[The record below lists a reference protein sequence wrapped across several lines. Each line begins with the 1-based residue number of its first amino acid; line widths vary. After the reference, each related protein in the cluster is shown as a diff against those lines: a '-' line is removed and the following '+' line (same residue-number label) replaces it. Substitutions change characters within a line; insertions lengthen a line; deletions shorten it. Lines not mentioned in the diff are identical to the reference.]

1 MGTSASIQIEDEEG
15 EPLVGIRVHWD
26 GNRIPTFVKKFSDGK
41 PVVNGY
47 NGEDMFN
54 GMGDYAARLI
64 ANLKFKRYDGFEDYT
79 KPGDIYVV
87 PYAEAYGEYEVLVKY
102 GGPNNPVIVQRQV
115 DGEPF
120 GKININ
126 NKKTNMKGAET
137 FDAESKK
144 MCIVCNEKPVDYS
157 HPNTLGALCST
168 PKCLHYVFD
177 AETFGADYSL
187 YDRKTKQKVG
197 VKSGYH
203 DYKDA
208 YDDWEEEIV
217 NKYPNRVSENEW
229 IVIDTHSAETFA
241 GEYEELITTC
251 PYCEGKKIDDHGKYE
266 LVGCFKRYLEDST
279 PHPDAKE
286 NQIVRDRYYRGLLGN
301 AETFNS
307 YKVAPALSSYT
318 KEELISSKAG
328 PQGSASYDEMEYD
341 PIAQDRLSA
350 ESFNAELED
359 EPRAIVLY
367 DIVWKTNKDL
377 PEGVYISAYDEE
389 HRDED
394 IQDYLYERFND
405 YAHSYKLQLE
415 GGNYTPDA
423 FTDMNR
429 FPEKYGAESFAS
441 ETSSTLKSMG
451 YVAGTIGVGYLLFQ
465 RFVKDRLDEMMNQ

>member
-137 FDAESKK
+137 F
-144 MCIVCNEKPVDYS
+144 
-157 HPNTLGALCST
+157 
-168 PKCLHYVFD
+168 
-177 AETFGADYSL
+177 
-187 YDRKTKQKVG
+187 
-197 VKSGYH
+197 
-203 DYKDA
+203 
-208 YDDWEEEIV
+208 
-217 NKYPNRVSENEW
+217 
-229 IVIDTHSAETFA
+229 
-241 GEYEELITTC
+241 
-251 PYCEGKKIDDHGKYE
+251 
-266 LVGCFKRYLEDST
+266 
-279 PHPDAKE
+279 
-286 NQIVRDRYYRGLLGN
+286 
-301 AETFNS
+301 NS
-307 YKVAPALSSYT
+307 YKVAPALSSYS
-318 KEELISSKAG
+318 KDELISSKAG
-328 PQGSASYDEMEYD
+328 PQGSASYDEMVYD

-350 ESFNAELED
+350 EEYNETFNAD
-359 EPRAIVLY
+359 EPKAIILY

-389 HRDED
+389 ALEGHRDED

-441 ETSSTLKSMG
+441 DEYRICEICESKDLSHFFKYSDDEKQTMTPKGKVCDSCFGAILYDDYGDDYADDRDRAKQYLESKGFKPFTVDHRFVIQEGTINTNKSHWWKDGFGAESFASETSSTLKSMG

-465 RFVKDRLDEMMNQ
+465 RFVKDRLDETMNQ